1 MNKKIAE
8 RADKNVSK
16 FQENEKKVLQI
27 VKNFDFKKIEEEHKE
42 LGLKIGNC
50 YLSTLNLFEAM
61 KEGDCMCLALDVVR
75 SQAAIADPSKV
86 VIKQIIPNFMTA
98 CSFIEAASFVVGN
111 NPEATGGFDKNADR
125 TMIVGANRENI
136 TGCIPLF
143 LFKEHF
149 KLARIHQEKIFGFL
163 CALDPLGFEPKQL
176 YVIPF
181 LVLHRAFV
189 DHMND
194 QESQIKRDIFGLML
208 ESCQNVF
215 INTNENKR
223 LDEEIQAIFDF
234 VHDINKRTVDQV
246 PSIPLIFAKFLT
258 FQSQSEELRNPEF
271 ILRFFQIAIEEI
283 DRRSYGKEES
293 MSTFN
298 QIMTKIYP
306 EFDTLI
312 PNAVSQLEENKDQSI
327 EGQVQRNIEMF
338 EKLSIEE
345 KSDVKPKKEVK
356 RDNMA
361 QKKIS
366 EVNVK
371 IEQVITLI
379 EER

>member
-1 MNKKIAE
+1 
-8 RADKNVSK
+8 
-16 FQENEKKVLQI
+16 
-27 VKNFDFKKIEEEHKE
+27 
-42 LGLKIGNC
+42 
-50 YLSTLNLFEAM
+50 
-61 KEGDCMCLALDVVR
+61 
-75 SQAAIADPSKV
+75 
-86 VIKQIIPNFMTA
+86 
-98 CSFIEAASFVVGN
+98 
-111 NPEATGGFDKNADR
+111 
-125 TMIVGANRENI
+125 
-136 TGCIPLF
+136 
-143 LFKEHF
+143 
-149 KLARIHQEKIFGFL
+149 
-163 CALDPLGFEPKQL
+163 
-176 YVIPF
+176 
-181 LVLHRAFV
+181 
-189 DHMND
+189 MND
-194 QESQIKRDIFGLML
+194 PESQIKRDIFGLML

-223 LDEEIQAIFDF
+223 LDEEIQGIFDF

-312 PNAVSQLEENKDQSI
+312 PNAVSQLEESKDQSI